1 MAEFLVHRALPWTA
15 VVGIVVQTSAMA
27 MQVES
32 ITATTEHRPK
42 VAVIPEWYF

>member
-1 MAEFLVHRALPWTA
+1 
-15 VVGIVVQTSAMA
+15 